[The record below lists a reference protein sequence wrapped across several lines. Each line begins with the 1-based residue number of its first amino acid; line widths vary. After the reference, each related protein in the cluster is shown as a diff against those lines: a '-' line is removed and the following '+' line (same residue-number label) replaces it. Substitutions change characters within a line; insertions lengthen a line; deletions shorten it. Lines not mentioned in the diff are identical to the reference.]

1 MNKRRV
7 VITGLGAITSIGKSV
22 PETWEAVRRGDCGV
36 DKITLFDASTHPV
49 QIAAEVKN
57 FNPEDHGIDKQDAKR
72 MARFT
77 QFLLAA
83 TEESI
88 KDASLPEEMVTG
100 EKTDRKSTR
109 LNSSH

>member
-7 VITGLGAITSIGKSV
+7 VITGMGAITSIGNNLS
-22 PETWEAVRRGDCGV
+22 ETWSSVKRGDCGI
-36 DKITLFDASTHPV
+36 DNITLYDASNHAV

-57 FNPEDHGIDKQDAKR
+57 FNPEDHGIEKQEAKR

-83 TEESI
+83 SKE
-88 KDASLPEEMVTG
+88 A
-100 EKTDRKSTR
+100 DRKSTR
-109 LNSSH
+109 LNSSHVRISYAVFCL

>member
-22 PETWEAVRRGDCGV
+22 PETWESVRRGECGI

-57 FNPEDHGIDKQDAKR
+57 FNPEDHGIAKQEAKR

-83 TEESI
+83 TKESI
-88 KDASLPEEMVTG
+88 QDASLPEEMVTG
-100 EKTDRKSTR
+100 EKNRNRCRKWFEW
-109 LNSSH
+109 L